1 MVRLHAQREIQDP
14 RGGDPI
20 GVEVEGRPGVRLV
33 DASSPWLCES
43 PDHVWRVDQGRVDV
57 FAVDQDPS
65 HRGRRT
71 WLRSFEAE
79 EALGGYGSSPTGRW
93 QLIAVGVQGTHIVS
107 APAETATPLA
117 PTGVTDLWQ
126 WIDEQDE
133 GRRTQDQARIA
144 NAEVD
149 DDLDLNH
156 AASLVFS
163 RTLAK
168 PPPPLDPDEIR
179 NAVSLVARAEGFPLP
194 TGEIGIGSNLLTRIQ
209 PLLTTMN
216 ARGRLAELQGQW
228 WLQQSDSFIG
238 QRADGRVVAV
248 IEGVGRARGGS
259 RYWVSTPGELD
270 LTPLTPAEAALIT
283 REVVVIQPVLGAAPQ
298 TLRDL
303 VRTTA
308 RSIRGEFA
316 WTAFLALCASL
327 MSLLIPITLGKIV
340 STAVPN
346 HQVGVVIGLVSMLGA
361 AAVASFIFEVSR
373 NVTMFRLGGRI
384 DRNLLPALWDRV
396 LRLPVDAFR
405 SYQIGDLTS
414 RIMELDQ
421 ARVLLTESVLMSA
434 LSVAFTIVNVALIAI
449 VVPVLLLPALAVLAI
464 YAVIAILTI
473 RSYLKD
479 QAEYIQQRANK
490 DSLSL
495 QLVKGIAKIR
505 VAGATARMFQRWVV
519 NLDAERRPRDRL
531 SMKQNVV
538 ALSGSVLGL
547 ACSTA
552 VYVTAMVNLPGISV
566 ASFVIFAASLG
577 MMTMAVS
584 NLAQIASLIGTV
596 RIRGKRALPILQT
609 PTEDE
614 REGLVHEVRGGVT
627 VEHLWFQ
634 YGDQSEWVL
643 QDLSFSIPR
652 GSFTAIVGPS
662 GCGKSTV
669 LRCLLGFESPQ
680 RGTVLIDDVD
690 LETLDRRAVRRQFG
704 VVLQQFSILGGSI
717 RDNIAGGRRLS
728 DDEVWSAAE
737 SVGLADFIRSLPMGM
752 ATVLVDGSSTLSG
765 GQIQRLMLA
774 RAVAGNPSVLI
785 LDEATSALDNPTQ
798 EQVSRSLAAME
809 CTRIVVAHRLSTV
822 RDADQIIVMDA
833 GTVVESGRHDELLAL
848 NGHYAALVRRQIA

>member
-1 MVRLHAQREIQDP
+1 MVRLNAERRISDP
-14 RGGDPI
+14 RRGQQVGIEDD
-20 GVEVEGRPGVRLV
+20 GTWLV

-43 PDHVWRVDQGRVDV
+43 SDHAWRVDRGRVDV
-57 FAVDQDPS
+57 FALDTDPDAS
-65 HRGRRT
+65 GRRT
-71 WLRSFEAE
+71 WLRSFDPGET
-79 EALGGYGSSPTGRW
+79 LGGYGSSPTGRW
-93 QLIAVGVQGTHIVS
+93 HLVAVGVLGTRIVPTS
-107 APAETATPLA
+107 PDEAAALA
-117 PTGVTDLWQ
+117 PPGAEDLWG
-126 WIDEQDE
+126 WIGDLDAI
-133 GRRTQDQARIA
+133 RTTRDRARIA
-144 NAEVD
+144 DAEVD
-149 DDLDLNH
+149 DDADLVH

-163 RTLAK
+163 QALSV
-168 PPPPLDPDEIR
+168 PPPPMDPDEIR
-179 NAVSLVARAEGFPLP
+179 LAVSIVARAEGFSLP
-194 TGEIGIGSNLLTRIQ
+194 TGDIGGGASLLTRVQ

-216 ARGRLAELQGQW
+216 TRGRLAELDGQW
-228 WLQQSDSFIG
+228 WLRQSDSFVG
-238 QRADGRVVAV
+238 QRSDGRVVAV
-248 IEGVGRARGGS
+248 IEGRGRARGGT
-259 RYWVSTPGELD
+259 RYLVSAPVTGD
-270 LTPLTPAEAALIT
+270 LGPLTTADAMMIA
-283 REVVVIQPVLGAAPQ
+283 REVVVIQPVLGAGVQ
-298 TLRDL
+298 TLRSL
-303 VRTTA
+303 MRSTA

-361 AAVASFIFEVSR
+361 AALASFIFEVSR
-373 NVTMFRLGGRI
+373 NVTMYRLGGRI
-384 DRNLLPALWDRV
+384 DRNMLPALWDRI

-434 LSVAFTIVNVALIAI
+434 LSVAFTVVNVALIAF

-464 YAVIAILTI
+464 YTVIAIITI

-479 QAEYIQQRANK
+479 QEEFIQQRANK

-505 VAGATARMFQRWVV
+505 VAGATARMFQRWVL

-531 SMKQNVV
+531 SMKQNIVT
-538 ALSGSVLGL
+538 LSGSVLGL
-547 ACSTA
+547 ACSTV
-552 VYVTAMVNLPGISV
+552 VYVAAMVNVTGVSV
-566 ASFVIFAASLG
+566 AAFVVFATSLG

-609 PTEDE
+609 PTEDD
-614 REGLVHEVRGGVT
+614 RPGLVHEVSGSIA
-627 VEHLWFQ
+627 VEHLWFR
-634 YGDQSEWVL
+634 YGDQTEWIL
-643 QDLSFSIPR
+643 QDLSLSIPE

-662 GCGKSTV
+662 GCGKSTL
-669 LRCLLGFESPQ
+669 LRCLLGFEEPQ

-690 LETLDRRAVRRQFG
+690 LETLERRAVRRQFG
-704 VVLQQFSILGGSI
+704 VVLQQFSVLGGSI

-728 DDEVWSAAE
+728 DDEVWAAAE
-737 SVGLADFIRSLPMGM
+737 SVGLAAFIRTLPMGM

-774 RAVAGNPSVLI
+774 RAIVGQPRVLL

-798 EQVSRSLAAME
+798 EQVSRSLAAMR
-809 CTRIVVAHRLSTV
+809 CTRIIIAHRLSTV
-822 RDADQIIVMDA
+822 RDADQIAVMDA
-833 GTVVESGRHDELLAL
+833 GRVVELGRHEELLAL
-848 NGHYAALVRRQIA
+848 NGHYATLVRRQLT